1 MCSTPL
7 VVTHPSALVRDA
19 LRCIL
24 TKSQFRPVRILPT
37 LDGGAE
43 NYLGSAGI
51 CIWLLGVRECAS
63 TTNDLVRGVV
73 AANPSVRPVILAE
86 SHTAQ
91 DIVFAL
97 ASGAFGFLSQNIP
110 SKQLIKSLELVVL
123 GQTVI
128 HPQLHQMAFAQMG
141 VESHSTSACSGNGGY
156 QAIAEPPR
164 HSEELSPAALVALPA
179 AERPGTS
186 NGGLAGD
193 VVRDLSRRE
202 LVILR
207 TLTEGASNKVIALK
221 LVITESTVKVHMKAI
236 LRKLRLQNR
245 TQAAIWARTHLGEL
259 LENARS
265 ETTERTS
272 EAAVR

>member
-1 MCSTPL
+1 MSCTPL
-7 VVTHPSALVRDA
+7 VVTHPCALVRDA
-19 LRCIL
+19 FRRIL
-24 TKSQFRPVRILPT
+24 TKSRFRPVRILST

-43 NYLGSAGI
+43 YCLGSAGI
-51 CIWLLGVRECAS
+51 CIWLLGVRECAP
-63 TTNDLVRGVV
+63 TTNALVRRLV

-91 DIVFAL
+91 DMVLAL
-97 ASGAFGFLSQNIP
+97 EAGAFGFLCQTIP
-110 SKQLIKSLELVVL
+110 GKQLIKSLELVVL

-128 HPQLHQMAFAQMG
+128 YPQLHLAAGAQMAVQ
-141 VESHSTSACSGNGGY
+141 SHPTREFEATSASSGSGGY
-156 QAIAEPPR
+156 KVIAELP
-164 HSEELSPAALVALPA
+164 PAALVALPA
-179 AERPGTS
+179 AETRGTS
-186 NGGLAGD
+186 NGGPAGD

-202 LVILR
+202 LLILR

-259 LENARS
+259 LENAR
-265 ETTERTS
+265 
-272 EAAVR
+272 A